1 MMKDLHLTSRSSIF
15 TQTGNFNKVIVK
27 PFVRE
32 KQGHTVHKSEVV
44 DKYGKRQ
51 TDIQRIDKYN
61 IRIFIKTVSD
71 KLTNKRRAESL
82 QNNTITIFD
91 KGRRH

>member
-1 MMKDLHLTSRSSIF
+1 MNFVSKRIQKSLYKIRRMMMKDLHLTSRSSIF

-32 KQGHTVHKSEVV
+32 KQGHTVHRSEVV

-51 TDIQRIDKYN
+51 TNIQRIDKYN
-61 IRIFIKTVSD
+61 IRIFIKPF
-71 KLTNKRRAESL
+71 KHN
-82 QNNTITIFD
+82 
-91 KGRRH
+91 